1 MATVIYDFETTGL
14 NPYHEDVIEIG
25 AKLVG
30 SDVSFTCLV
39 RPYSGNPVS
48 DKITSITGISNDMIM
63 KEGLPSQEAYT
74 QFLNFLNEIYSQYQ
88 SLTLVA
94 HNGQGFDDIF
104 LKKMIRI
111 LQSEGQFDYGILL
124 TKLCFVDSLG
134 LCRYLHP
141 QRYSHSMKSMCQMY
155 NIQNLSAH
163 RAMGDVNALCEI
175 WTHLMNH
182 IQQKHGD
189 TSGPYLRYL
198 TYC

>member
-14 NPYHEDVIEIG
+14 NPYHDDVIEIG

-63 KEGLPSQEAYT
+63 KDGLPSQEAYI

-141 QRYSHSMKSMCQMY
+141 QRYSHSMKSMCQTY
-155 NIQNLSAH
+155 NIQNEAEH
-163 RAMGDVNALCEI
+163 RAMGDVDALHKLWKE
-175 WTHLMNH
+175 LLKQLSSKYNN
-182 IQQKHGD
+182 
-189 TSGPYLRYL
+189 TSTKYINYLIYK
-198 TYC
+198 